1 MKNTH
6 SSRFPTPSGGHH
18 RAGSSG
24 HAPCKVL
31 RLGRVKASIWENAA
45 EDRPF
50 YNVKFTRTYVDEQ
63 KQFKDSDSF
72 GRDELLL
79 LAKLADL
86 AHTFVCDQAAAQ
98 ARPTESAA

>member
-1 MKNTH
+1 MMKNT
-6 SSRFPTPSGGHH
+6 SSRFPAPSGGHS
-18 RAGSSG
+18 RAGGSG
-24 HAPCKVL
+24 QAPLRVL
-31 RLGRVKASIWENAA
+31 RLGRVKATIWENTA
-45 EDRPF
+45 EDRAF

-86 AHTFVCDQAAAQ
+86 AHTFVCEQAAGHP
-98 ARPTESAA
+98 RPQESAA

>member
-1 MKNTH
+1 
-6 SSRFPTPSGGHH
+6 
-18 RAGSSG
+18 
-24 HAPCKVL
+24 VL

-45 EDRPF
+45 EDRP
-50 YNVKFTRTYVDEQ
+50 YYSVKFTRTYVDEQ

-86 AHTFVCDQAAAQ
+86 AHTFVCDQAAN
-98 ARPTESAA
+98 ARPQESAA

>member
-1 MKNTH
+1 MKNT
-6 SSRFPTPSGGHH
+6 SSRFPAPSGGHS
-18 RAGSSG
+18 RADGSG
-24 HAPCKVL
+24 QAPLRVL

-45 EDRPF
+45 EDRP
-50 YNVKFTRTYVDEQ
+50 YYSVKFTRTYVDEQ

-86 AHTFVCDQAAAQ
+86 AHTFVCDQAAAR
-98 ARPTESAA
+98 ARPQESAA

>member
-1 MKNTH
+1 MKNTPP
-6 SSRFPTPSGGHH
+6 RFPAPSGGHS
-18 RAGSSG
+18 RASGSGQS
-24 HAPCKVL
+24 PLRVL

-45 EDRPF
+45 EDRP
-50 YNVKFTRTYVDEQ
+50 YYTVKFTRTYVDDQ

-86 AHTFVCDQAAAQ
+86 AHTFVYEQAATH
-98 ARPTESAA
+98 ARPQESAG

>member
-1 MKNTH
+1 MKNT
-6 SSRFPTPSGGHH
+6 SSRFPAPSGGQS
-18 RAGSSG
+18 RAGGSG
-24 HAPCKVL
+24 QAPLRVL

-45 EDRPF
+45 EDRP
-50 YNVKFTRTYVDEQ
+50 YYSVKFTRTYVDEQ

-86 AHTFVCDQAAAQ
+86 AHTFVCYQAAAN
-98 ARPTESAA
+98 ARPQESAA

>member
-1 MKNTH
+1 MKNT
-6 SSRFPTPSGGHH
+6 SSRFPAPSGGPS
-18 RAGSSG
+18 RAGGSG
-24 HAPCKVL
+24 QAPLRVL

-45 EDRPF
+45 EDRP
-50 YNVKFTRTYVDEQ
+50 YYSVKFTRTYVDEQ

-86 AHTFVCDQAAAQ
+86 AHTFVCDQAAAN
-98 ARPTESAA
+98 ARPQESAA